1 LARQSVE
8 IDVRAA
14 FKEFGS
20 GVLVKEDGFGLTG
33 YTFEI
38 NDWFLLPR

>member
-1 LARQSVE
+1 MSVE

-20 GVLVKEDGFGLTG
+20 GVLVMENGFGLTG
-33 YTFEI
+33 FNI
-38 NDWFLLPR
+38 ISL